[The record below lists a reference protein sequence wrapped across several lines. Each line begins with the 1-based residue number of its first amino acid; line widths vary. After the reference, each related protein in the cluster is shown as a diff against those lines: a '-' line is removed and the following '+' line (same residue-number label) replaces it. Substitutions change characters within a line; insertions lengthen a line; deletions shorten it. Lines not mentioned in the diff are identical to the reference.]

1 MNNKTKPKFN
11 AYTDLPHG
19 DDDQRSTADLGI
31 EFVHFDADDNPESVQ
46 TIPLGKF
53 ISDTPLSSE
62 EYFMTRSLVAAQAAK
77 QQAPVETEATSLNVR
92 PGYGRRCFAYAAG
105 GIGLGALCDI
115 CQTCLHTPL

>member
-11 AYTDLPHG
+11 AYTNLPNG
-19 DDDQRSTADLGI
+19 NDDQLLTADLGI
-31 EFVHFDADDNPESVQ
+31 EFVHFDEDDNPKSVQ

-77 QQAPVETEATSLNVR
+77 
-92 PGYGRRCFAYAAG
+92 
-105 GIGLGALCDI
+105 
-115 CQTCLHTPL
+115 